1 MIRDEIFVKYIDM
14 FNIFWMWIIIFV
26 NKRIKKQVIYVK
38 LSKKIKR
45 ATAYC
50 VIISY
55 QVKITK

>member
-1 MIRDEIFVKYIDM
+1 MIRDEIFVKYIDI

-45 ATAYC
+45 ATVYC
-50 VIISY
+50 VIIS
-55 QVKITK
+55 